1 MIYCKLCLKFKE
13 LQDSHIIPDAFWRK
27 SKQKGRYISI
37 SKDRNQ
43 FGQDSCVEKLLC
55 FECEQNLSKI
65 EGYAIKLCLQ
75 NPSNI
80 GVSINLFEKY
90 KLFLGVDYAKL
101 KLFQLSIL
109 WRASISSAY
118 SNIKLPEVEEEYIRK
133 YIYENSPLL
142 ESDYGCLMSIL
153 WMNSDYKSTRET
165 KAFMLE
171 PYMQE
176 IGGNRFFVFVF
187 GGFEWRFSC
196 PTCSKYIV
204 DERRVITK
212 QGTMVCALKN
222 VHDDPMMFS
231 AAFYGY
237 KNQKEGIG
245 VNL

>member
-1 MIYCKLCLKFKE
+1 MIHCKLCLNSKK

-27 SKQKGRYISI
+27 LKQKGKYISI
-37 SKDRNQ
+37 DKDRNK
-43 FGQDSCVEKLLC
+43 FGQDSRIEKLLC

-80 GVSINLFEKY
+80 GVSINSFEKY
-90 KLFLGVDYAKL
+90 KLFSGIDYAKL
-101 KLFQLSIL
+101 KLFQLSVL
-109 WRASISSAY
+109 WRASVSSVY
-118 SNIKLPEVEEEYIRK
+118 PNIKLLEIEEECIRK
-133 YIYENSPLL
+133 SIYENIPLL

-153 WMNSDYKSTRET
+153 WMNGDYNSTRET

-171 PYMQE
+171 PYLQK
-176 IGGNRFFVFVF
+176 IGEHRFFVFVF
-187 GGFEWRFSC
+187 GGFEWRFLY
-196 PTCSKYIV
+196 PTCSKHII
-204 DERRVITK
+204 DERLVITK
-212 QGTMVCALKN
+212 QGAMACALKN

-237 KNQKEGIG
+237 KNQKEGVG